1 MRQKIIIAIVLI
13 LSVGVLAFVI
23 AGKEFSIKKE
33 ENTDFKNNDLKT
45 NSQITTASSPVA
57 RSVANINPS
66 EVKAVYLTSWSFIS
80 QKKRN
85 TLIKLAENTEINSF
99 VINIKDSDGAS
110 LFSNIKENDLLKLI
124 DELHQKNIYLI
135 GRIAVFQ
142 DKYLIKNKP
151 ELSLKYSDGRIWR
164 DQGGYYWLDPASREV
179 WDYTINLSKKGIDFG
194 LDEIQLDY
202 IRFPSE
208 GSLEKVV
215 YPFYDGKTKK
225 SEIINNFMAYFDKEI
240 EKYNSKTIISADI
253 FGYTFMRGDDLGIG
267 QILNDILKHFDYVSP
282 MVYPSHYKSG
292 NFGFK
297 NPAQFPY
304 EVIKG
309 TLEKGIEVLAKAN
322 IIVPTATVQ
331 PSITPSS
338 SVLPSISPELSVN
351 PTPTFDPKLSTEFKA
366 KIRPWL
372 QDFNLGATYDA
383 DKIKAQKKAVYDFG
397 VNTWMFWNP
406 SNVYTSGGFE
416 K

>member
-1 MRQKIIIAIVLI
+1 MRQKIIIIVLI
-13 LSVGVLAFVI
+13 FLTGVLAFVI
-23 AGKEFSIKKE
+23 FGKEFSISKE
-33 ENTDFKNNDLKT
+33 KIENFEKNNLKINEQMT
-45 NSQITTASSPVA
+45 PLLSPVA
-57 RSVANINPS
+57 RPATNINPA

-80 QKKRN
+80 PNKRN
-85 TLIKLAENTEINSF
+85 TIIKLAENTEVNSL
-99 VINIKDSDGAS
+99 VINIKDSDGAT
-110 LFSNIKENDLLKLI
+110 LFSQIKEEDLIKLI
-124 DELHQKNIYLI
+124 DDLHQKNIYLI

-151 ELSLKYSDGRIWR
+151 ELSLKYTDGRIWR

-179 WDYTINLSKKGIDFG
+179 WDYTVSLAQKGIDFG
-194 LDEIQLDY
+194 FDEIQLDY

-208 GSLEKVV
+208 GALEKVI
-215 YPFYDGKTKK
+215 YPVYDGKTKK
-225 SEIINNFMAYFDKEI
+225 SEIIDNFMTYFDKEI
-240 EKYNSKTIISADI
+240 EKYNPKTIISADI

-267 QILNDILKHFDYVSP
+267 QVLNNILKHFDYVSP
-282 MVYPSHYKSG
+282 MVYPSHYKTG

-322 IIVPTATVQ
+322 IVIPIIAVQ
-331 PSITPSS
+331 PSVSPVS
-338 SVLPSISPELSVN
+338 SISLSKSPVLSATPA
-351 PTPTFDPKLSTEFKA
+351 PTLDPQLLAEFKA

-397 VNTWMFWNP
+397 LNTWMFWNP
-406 SNVYTSGGFE
+406 SNVYTTDGFE